1 MPDYTKTDAIDE
13 LIPALIQC
21 FGVILLGY
29 LAGRYKILREAEIR
43 GLNSY
48 VTKFA
53 LPAVFFKGMV
63 TVDLTGVSWALV
75 GAISLGKATVFFLAF
90 ATTLLLNRT
99 SPFGMAA
106 ILSMFVSQSN
116 DVALGYPVLKALY
129 PELAIYVYLFAPAQ
143 LIILNPIAYLFLEW
157 HQLKQ
162 ESIDAEVKRL
172 ADGTDITP
180 PASVSKYKRLLQV
193 IWRVALNPLFFMTVI
208 GVIFNFILSHNIPI
222 YVDGLLRIIAESFAA
237 TALFTLGFGMVGKM
251 GRITQ
256 REMLVLVSIL
266 MVKLPTELVQ
276 TVNDREPKKTPTTEF
291 TVTTIRCQQNRKRV
305 LKNIINE
312 RSSWVPGVSP
322 LKTKSIGIGL
332 VLGTFLCAPMIFILA
347 RMITMYMADRSKYDQ
362 LLDSTVVD
370 ISWISIAGCVWT
382 LFILLLSR
390 KAFRVPHRFTC
401 CYLLC
406 IVLSCFGVV
415 IGHFLNR
422 TMFDTNGRL
431 IPNDG
436 FLNQPANVLHY
447 LQFSVFFIGCTGA
460 RVWTALIALSM
471 FLERLRST
479 CFVLRIQGW
488 IYLVGFATP
497 VLVTSILLC
506 TSSRQRIKDIDPV
519 FQYGIGQLVVSLVV
533 LLVSLCGTVLF
544 LICYVRL
551 GSAERTISHARCSL
565 VCVSPMTENGESKQW
580 IVNQSSNEVGE
591 EANGESS
598 TSEPDER
605 QNQRLLRGSV
615 TSCKCGT
622 AETRRRCLRAMARY
636 GELCKV
642 STASAADNSPDELE
656 FQHTR
661 HLVLLF
667 LLLTTMFFG
676 ICLCVW
682 RLVRDAPSG
691 VYLVLEFLDG
701 TFNFGQGLVLFIIFG
716 LDGDLILDPTRRY
729 ITRQSRR
736 LFGAMLEATGGGFV
750 GTTVRCPSQD
760 KEKAHQFQTYH
771 IVSCATS
778 IAKDAVSGDRHLKV
792 FSEDSLKLWLSQS
805 GLVHSETEATEYVAA
820 LMAEN
825 VVNEVRPYEVSSGS
839 ELTLYSDRVLY
850 FTERD
855 YPEMERAA
863 FLE

>member
-1 MPDYTKTDAIDE
+1 MRDYAKTDAIDE

-29 LAGRYKILREAEIR
+29 LAGRYKILSEAEIR

-63 TVDLTGVSWALV
+63 TVDLTGMSWALV

-162 ESIDAEVKRL
+162 ESIDADLKRL
-172 ADGTDITP
+172 ADGADITP
-180 PASVSKYKRLLQV
+180 PASVNKYRRLLQV
-193 IWRVALNPLFFMTVI
+193 VWRVALNPLFFMTVI
-208 GVIFNFILSHNIPI
+208 GVIFNFILNHNIPT
-222 YVDGLLRIIAESFAA
+222 YVEGLLRIIAESFAA

-256 REMLVLVSIL
+256 REVLVLVIIL
-266 MVKLPTELVQ
+266 MMKLVILPFINRELVVLLVPSPD
-276 TVNDREPKKTPTTEF
+276 VNETLRYSTFGFLYGAIPTAPPVYLF
-291 TVTTIRCQQNRKRV
+291 AAQYHV
-305 LKNIINE
+305 LPVVI
-312 RSSWVPGVSP
+312 GV
-322 LKTKSIGIGL
+322 GL

-347 RMITMYMADRSKYDQ
+347 RMVTMYMADRSKYDQ
-362 LLDSTVVD
+362 LLDSTVVG
-370 ISWISIAGCVWT
+370 ISWISIAGCIWT

-415 IGHFLNR
+415 LGHFLNR
-422 TMFDTNGRL
+422 TMFDVNGRL

-479 CFVLRIQGW
+479 CFVLRKQGW

-519 FQYGIGQLVVSLVV
+519 FQYGLGQVSVI
-533 LLVSLCGTVLF
+533 F
-544 LICYVRL
+544 
-551 GSAERTISHARCSL
+551 
-565 VCVSPMTENGESKQW
+565 
-580 IVNQSSNEVGE
+580 
-591 EANGESS
+591 
-598 TSEPDER
+598 
-605 QNQRLLRGSV
+605 
-615 TSCKCGT
+615 
-622 AETRRRCLRAMARY
+622 
-636 GELCKV
+636 EL
-642 STASAADNSPDELE
+642 
-656 FQHTR
+656 
-661 HLVLLF
+661 
-667 LLLTTMFFG
+667 
-676 ICLCVW
+676 
-682 RLVRDAPSG
+682 
-691 VYLVLEFLDG
+691 
-701 TFNFGQGLVLFIIFG
+701 
-716 LDGDLILDPTRRY
+716 
-729 ITRQSRR
+729 
-736 LFGAMLEATGGGFV
+736 
-750 GTTVRCPSQD
+750 
-760 KEKAHQFQTYH
+760 
-771 IVSCATS
+771 
-778 IAKDAVSGDRHLKV
+778 
-792 FSEDSLKLWLSQS
+792 
-805 GLVHSETEATEYVAA
+805 
-820 LMAEN
+820 
-825 VVNEVRPYEVSSGS
+825 
-839 ELTLYSDRVLY
+839 
-850 FTERD
+850 
-855 YPEMERAA
+855 
-863 FLE
+863 